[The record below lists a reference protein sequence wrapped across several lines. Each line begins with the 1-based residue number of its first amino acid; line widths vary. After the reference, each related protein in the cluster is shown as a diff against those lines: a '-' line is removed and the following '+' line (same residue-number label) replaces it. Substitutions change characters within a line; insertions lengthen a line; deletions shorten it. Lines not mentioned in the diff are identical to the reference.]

1 MSKPTATPTDLQ
13 RCAWAE
19 GSESERDYHDREWGV
34 PSFDDVHLFEMITL
48 EGAQAG
54 LSWRTILNKREGYRR
69 AFAGF
74 DPARVARFDR
84 RRVERLLADPGIVRH
99 RGKIESTLENARRVL
114 EVQRAEGSL
123 AALVWSFVDGAPKV
137 NRWRRMSDVP
147 AETEVSR
154 ALSKEL
160 RRRGFRFVGPT
171 TCYAFMQATGLVND
185 HLVGCF
191 RHAESAGAPAS
202 AARPGPGPT
211 RPGSPPRS

>member
-1 MSKPTATPTDLQ
+1 MADRQGTRAAR

-19 GSESERDYHDREWGV
+19 GSDLERGYHDLEWGV
-34 PSFDDVHLFEMITL
+34 PSTDDVHLFEMITL

-54 LSWRTILNKREGYRR
+54 LSWSTILRKREGYRR

-74 DPARVARFDR
+74 DPRKVARFDA

-99 RGKIESTLENARRVL
+99 RGKIESTVENARRVL
-114 EVQRAEGSL
+114 EVQEAEGSL
-123 AALVWSFVDGAPKV
+123 ARLVWSFVDGAPRV
-137 NRWRRMSDVP
+137 NRWRSMSQVP
-147 AETEVSR
+147 SETSDSR

-171 TCYAFMQATGLVND
+171 TCYAFMQATGMVND

-191 RHAESAGAPAS
+191 RHGEVAG
-202 AARPGPGPT
+202 
-211 RPGSPPRS
+211 